1 MDFSVATLLSYFTDD
16 KLVAGKFLEKKL
28 ECNSDEDST
37 DLQIVLDALERAKL
51 LAKERGKY
59 RRITD
64 EGIVEA
70 KLRCSSKGFCFAI
83 QDSED
88 AEDIYIRE
96 TYLSNAWNGDRVLVK
111 IIKEG
116 TRRRSPE
123 GAVKLIL
130 ERANPSLL
138 AKVVKKEEG
147 FRAVPLDDRLLFEL
161 ELEDK
166 EAQLQEAI
174 DHLVHVSVVRYP
186 IAQHLPL
193 GEVTKVLGSDAEE
206 AADTDIVC
214 CKHDLLR
221 EFPED
226 VMAAIA
232 EISAD
237 LSDEAIAQRR
247 DLRDQLTITI
257 EDEQH
262 LAADNEAFVE
272 NAFTLSKTDSGAWL
286 LGIHLADIAEY
297 VPEGSALDRWAKK
310 HGTAVFLGD
319 TTIPIFPPALKEK
332 ISLLP
337 GGDRLTL
344 SIFLTI
350 DEQGVVSEFEIT
362 PSVTRVDQSLSYQ
375 KVQHLLSSGEEV
387 EGDLKDVLALLND
400 LIFNLSPL
408 VKAQRLQ
415 RGGFQISL
423 PEVVS
428 AFKDE
433 GRFGTM
439 IVSPSLPVRSL
450 LSEVMILAGRAV
462 AEHMTALELPAI
474 YCYQAQPDFE
484 SLENLIK
491 LGGNLEL
498 DLKLESEE
506 ELLPHD
512 YQHFIQEFSKVDAAK
527 ILNFLLQATLD
538 SPRYGKHPHPHF
550 GLAYRDGYTRI
561 CSPAQRYGDLVM
573 QRILKFVLSEG
584 RDRRSSRVKNGVNL
598 GSNTCH
604 EKVNW
609 KVLTA
614 AKQAEIE
621 ETIAGLLLQLND
633 QEKVADDAEKDLQG
647 LKKAEKMKAH
657 TGDTFKGVITG
668 VQSYGFFVEI
678 EDLLVEGLVHV
689 SSLKDD
695 WYEYRARHSCLVGRK
710 NRVAYRLG
718 NTVEVEVK
726 SVDYYRQQI
735 DLAIAKSSDDADQND
750 QAESTDESW
759 EEE

>member
-28 ECNSDEDST
+28 ECQSDEDT
-37 DLQIVLDALERAKL
+37 AKLQIVLDALERAKL
-51 LAKERGKY
+51 LVKERGKY
-59 RRITD
+59 RRVPD
-64 EGIVEA
+64 ESIVEA

-138 AKVVKKEEG
+138 AKIIQKDEG

-161 ELEDK
+161 ELGNE
-166 EAQLQEAI
+166 ENNLQDAI
-174 DHLVHVSVVRYP
+174 DHLVHVSVRRYP
-186 IAQHLPL
+186 IAQYLPL

-214 CKHDLLR
+214 CKHDLIR
-221 EFPED
+221 EAPED

-232 EISAD
+232 EISGD
-237 LSDEAIAQRR
+237 LTDEALANRR
-247 DLRDQLTITI
+247 DFREQLTITV
-257 EDEQH
+257 EDDQH
-262 LAADNEAFVE
+262 LATDNAAFVE
-272 NAFTLSKTDSGAWL
+272 NAFTLSKTEAGQWQ
-286 LGIHLADIAEY
+286 LGIHLADVAEY
-297 VPEGSALDRWAKK
+297 APEGSPLDRWAKK
-310 HGTAVFLGD
+310 HGTAVFLGE
-319 TTIPIFPPALKEK
+319 TTIPLFPTELKDK
-332 ISLLP
+332 ISLQP

-344 SIFLTI
+344 SIVLTI
-350 DEQGVVSEFEIT
+350 DDQGVVSEFEIV
-362 PSVTRVDQSLSYQ
+362 PGVVQVDHSLSYQ
-375 KVQHLLSSGEEV
+375 KVQDLLSDSEEV
-387 EGDLKDVLALLND
+387 EDNLKPTVELLND
-400 LIFNLSPL
+400 LIFKLSPL

-450 LSEVMILAGRAV
+450 LSEVTILAGRAV

-491 LGGNLEL
+491 LGANLEL

-512 YQHFIQEFSKVDAAK
+512 YQHFIQEFSKVDSAK
-527 ILNFLLQATLD
+527 ILNYLLQSTLD
-538 SPRYGKHPHPHF
+538 SPRYGAHPHPHF

-561 CSPAQRYGDLVM
+561 CSPGQRYGDLVM
-573 QRILKFVLSEG
+573 QRILKLVLSEG

-614 AKQAEIE
+614 TKQGEIE
-621 ETIAGLLLQLND
+621 ETITSLLLQLND

-657 TGDTFKGVITG
+657 TGDTFKGLITG

-710 NRVAYRLG
+710 NRVSYRLG

-735 DLAIAKSSDDADQND
+735 DLAIAKTDAD
-750 QAESTDESW
+750 ESEASDTDIAAT

>member
-28 ECNSDEDST
+28 ECNSEEDSET
-37 DLQIVLDALERAKL
+37 LQIILDALERARI

-59 RRITD
+59 RRIPED
-64 EGIVEA
+64 GIVEA

-138 AKVVKKEEG
+138 AKVVQKDDC

-161 ELEDK
+161 DLEDK
-166 EAQLQEAI
+166 EQKLEAAI
-174 DHLVHVSVVRYP
+174 DHLVHVSVLRYP
-186 IAQHLPL
+186 IAQYLPV

-226 VMAAIA
+226 VLKAVADLPT
-232 EISAD
+232 EISAET
-237 LSDEAIAQRR
+237 LATRR
-247 DLRDQLTITI
+247 DLRDLLTLTI
-257 EDEQH
+257 EDDLH
-262 LAADNEAFVE
+262 LKSSNETFVE
-272 NAFTLSKTDSGAWL
+272 NAFTLEKTDGGKWQ
-286 LGIHLADIAEY
+286 LGIHLVDLAEY
-297 VPEGSALDRWAKK
+297 IPEQSPLDRWAKK

-319 TTIPIFPPALKEK
+319 TTIPLFPAGLMEK
-332 ISLLP
+332 VGLTP
-337 GGDRLTL
+337 DGDRLTV
-344 SIFLTI
+344 SIFLTF
-350 DEQGVVSEFEIT
+350 DDQGKVTEFDIV
-362 PSVTRVDQSLSYQ
+362 PSVIRVNHSLSYQ
-375 KVQHLLSSGEEV
+375 KVQHLLSSDEPADKSLRTTTE
-387 EGDLKDVLALLND
+387 LLNN

-423 PEVVS
+423 PEVTS

-462 AEHMTALELPAI
+462 AEHMIALELPAI
-474 YCYQAQPDFE
+474 YCYQAQPDFD

-491 LGGNLEL
+491 LGGNLDLEL
-498 DLKLESEE
+498 KMESEE

-512 YQHFIQEFSKVDAAK
+512 YQHFIQEFSKSDSTK
-527 ILNFLLQATLD
+527 ILNYLLQATLD
-538 SPRYGKHPHPHF
+538 SPRYGTHPHPHF
-550 GLAYRDGYTRI
+550 GLAYKDGYTRI
-561 CSPAQRYGDLVM
+561 CSPGQRYGDLVM
-573 QRILKFVLSEG
+573 QRILKYVLTEG

-604 EKVNW
+604 DKVNW
-609 KVLTA
+609 KVIPA
-614 AKQAEIE
+614 AKQAELE
-621 ETIAGLLLQLND
+621 ETVAGLILQLND

-647 LKKAEKMKAH
+647 LKKAEQMKAH
-657 TGDTFKGVITG
+657 TGHTFKGLVTG

-710 NRVAYRLG
+710 NRISYRLG

-735 DLAIAKSSDDADQND
+735 DLAIAKGSNDTEADSS
-750 QAESTDESW
+750 ESDESW